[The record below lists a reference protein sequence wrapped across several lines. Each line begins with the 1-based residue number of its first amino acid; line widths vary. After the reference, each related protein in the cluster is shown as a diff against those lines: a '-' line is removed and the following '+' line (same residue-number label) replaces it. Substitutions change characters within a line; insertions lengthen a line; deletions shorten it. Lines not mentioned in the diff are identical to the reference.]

1 MAGREMVDSATD
13 LEFLGVG
20 EEVKGQ
26 GTEALKDSEEWIY
39 GGGKSFSLY
48 REENKSRVDRT
59 TEIKGECQRI
69 GALKKTNE

>member
-26 GTEALKDSEEWIY
+26 GTEALKDSEE
-39 GGGKSFSLY
+39 
-48 REENKSRVDRT
+48 
-59 TEIKGECQRI
+59 
-69 GALKKTNE
+69 